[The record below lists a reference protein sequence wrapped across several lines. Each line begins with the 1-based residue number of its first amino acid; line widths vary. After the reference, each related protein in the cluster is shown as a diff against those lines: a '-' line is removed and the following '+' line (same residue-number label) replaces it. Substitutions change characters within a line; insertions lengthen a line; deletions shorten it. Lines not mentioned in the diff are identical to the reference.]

1 MSFPMIRRLLALYG
15 VMPTQNAMTN
25 DPGEQQHA
33 DYFLVVSKTITLL
46 SNRDARDH
54 SLAKKRF
61 VQTWNDEPCNVMWR
75 HARKILQNEPVINV
89 LNHLNSGAMV
99 PQEMLL
105 TSAPAISQFSS
116 VGALNVLYAVCITSE
131 LRRTAMQWSEV

>member
-1 MSFPMIRRLLALYG
+1 
-15 VMPTQNAMTN
+15 MPTQNAMTN

-54 SLAKKRF
+54 SLAK
-61 VQTWNDEPCNVMWR
+61 NVCADLER
-75 HARKILQNEPVINV
+75 RALQCHVETRAQILQNEPVINV